1 MKLGHGLYRI
11 LGYWKVPPSL
21 LLTNSSHAPTTGKI
35 VQSYS
40 IVRTCAFAVVL
51 GLAGQFRAIAQ
62 DAEGPWEKGALQFG
76 GFVTTFNSDLTFGPV
91 GAGNS
96 KIDAEDLLG
105 LDTHL
110 TVFRVDA
117 MIRPG
122 ASRRNQIDAGYAGYH
137 RSGNATLSRELTF
150 QGTTYPIGAKV
161 DTTFDFDLIRATY
174 SYAFVQTD
182 RVRIGLGLG
191 LYGIPL
197 KYNVNVQTL
206 RGRSTADGADTIL
219 PFPALAF
226 RGEFQVIPKLFL
238 KASADGMYLPISN
251 FSGSLVDANIG
262 LEYRIWKYFG
272 LGLGYNYTEATVEGK
287 SSTSNYPGVDFVGEV
302 NVRFSGLLFYGKV
315 AF

>member
-1 MKLGHGLYRI
+1 
-11 LGYWKVPPSL
+11 
-21 LLTNSSHAPTTGKI
+21 
-35 VQSYS
+35 
-40 IVRTCAFAVVL
+40 
-51 GLAGQFRAIAQ
+51 LAGQLRGIAQ
-62 DAEGPWEKGALQFG
+62 DVLWEKGALQFG

-96 KIDAEDLLG
+96 KINAEDLLG

-122 ASRRNQIDAGYAGYH
+122 ATRRNQIDAGYAGYH
-137 RSGNATLSRELTF
+137 RSGNATLSRDLTLE
-150 QGTTYPIGAKV
+150 GTTYPIGAKV
-161 DTTFDFDLIRATY
+161 DTTFNFDLIRATY
-174 SYAFVQTD
+174 TYAFVQTD

-191 LYGIPL
+191 HYGIPL
-197 KYNVNVQTL
+197 KYDVNVQTS

-226 RGEFQVIPKLFL
+226 RGEFQVLPKLYL
-238 KASADGMYLPISN
+238 KASADGMYLPVSS

-272 LGLGYNYTEATVEGK
+272 LGLGYNYTEANVEGK
-287 SSTSNYPGVDFVGEV
+287 SSSSSYPGVDFVGEV
-302 NVRFSGLLFYGKV
+302 SVRFSGLLFYGKV